1 MSKCF
6 RNLPERVLL
15 CFLSFQKPS
24 PNSDAQPVFGHRE
37 ASTHA
42 SHCVPQGTG
51 AMRPTNSPAGTFLKP
66 TGCRREAIEKRVCG
80 VSAFAGR
87 PHVERRVQPA
97 AAEPV
102 TLTSPRET
110 EAARRSVSD
119 WLTDSG
125 AGFCP
130 GCLSRRQM
138 PFPHLHFD
146 PGCRTRD
153 AFSAGGGRLLP
164 ILNLYFDKNY
174 LNATRSPGR
183 RRSGKCWRNWNEV
196 WASGPRSARMSVS

>member
-1 MSKCF
+1 M
-6 RNLPERVLL
+6 

-24 PNSDAQPVFGHRE
+24 PNSDSQPVFGHRE

-51 AMRPTNSPAGTFLKP
+51 AMRPANSPAGTVLKP
-66 TGCRREAIEKRVCG
+66 TGCRREATEKRVRG
-80 VSAFAGR
+80 VSALAGR

-102 TLTSPRET
+102 TRAATSSPSLPRGK
-110 EAARRSVSD
+110 RRRPDEVSD

-153 AFSAGGGRLLP
+153 ALSAGGGRLLP
-164 ILNLYFDKNY
+164 ILTLYFDKNY